1 MSGRNPAAPD
11 DWPVP
16 SPEAMK
22 ATAALLAPW
31 RWLTAP
37 RFFGMDGIPRDGA
50 FLLAGNHTL
59 FAVLDAPLMIFG
71 IYEETGVFVHSLGD
85 HIHFELP
92 VWRDLL
98 ANFGVVDGTRENCR
112 ALMRA
117 GRPLLVY
124 PGGGREVCKRRG
136 EKYRLLWGERM
147 GFARLAVEHGYPIIP
162 FAAVGAEETYEIVA
176 DADDLL
182 SSPLG
187 PLFRRLAPRP
197 DLMPPIV
204 RGVGP
209 TAIPRPERFYF
220 HFGEPIR
227 TAHLVGRE
235 SDDAV
240 CLDVREQVRA
250 AVEFGVEL
258 LLYEREHDPSRGLL
272 SRLGG

>member
-1 MSGRNPAAPD
+1 VSEQGPAAKG
-11 DWPVP
+11 DWPIP

-22 ATAALLAPW
+22 ASAAMLAPW

-37 RFFGMDGIPRDGA
+37 RFFGMDRIPRDGA
-50 FLLAGNHTL
+50 FLLVGNHTL

-71 IYEETGVFVHSLGD
+71 IYKEAGVFVHALGD
-85 HIHFELP
+85 HIHFAIP
-92 VWRDLL
+92 GWRDLL

-124 PGGGREVCKRRG
+124 PGGGREVCKRRN
-136 EKYRLLWGERM
+136 EKYRLIWGERI
-147 GFARLAVEHGYPIIP
+147 GFARLAIEHGYPIVP
-162 FAAVGAEETYEIVA
+162 FAAIGAEEAYDIVA

-187 PLFRRLAPRP
+187 PLFKLLAPRE

-204 RGVGP
+204 RGLGP

-227 TAHLVGRE
+227 TADLMGRE
-235 SDDAV
+235 SDDAA
-240 CLDVREQVRA
+240 CFDVREQVRT
-250 AVEFGVEL
+250 AVEAGVEFL
-258 LLYEREHDPSRGLL
+258 LHERENDPSRGLL
-272 SRLGG
+272 SRLRG

>member
-1 MSGRNPAAPD
+1 MSGPKGSTTG
-11 DWPVP
+11 DWPTP

-22 ATAALLAPW
+22 ASAAMLAPW

-37 RFFGMDGIPRDGA
+37 RFFGMDRIPRNDG

-59 FAVLDAPLMIFG
+59 FAMLDAPLMIFG
-71 IYEETGVFVHSLGD
+71 IYEEAGVFIHSLGD
-85 HIHFELP
+85 HIHFAIP
-92 VWRDLL
+92 GWRDLL
-98 ANFGVVDGTRENCR
+98 AGFGVVDGTRDNCR

-117 GRPLLVY
+117 GRSLLVY
-124 PGGGREVCKRRG
+124 PGGGREVFKRRN
-136 EKYRLLWGERM
+136 EKYKLIWGERV
-147 GFARLAVEHGYPIIP
+147 GFTRLAVEHGYPIVP
-162 FAAVGAEETYEIVA
+162 FAAVGAEEAYDIVV

-182 SSPLG
+182 NSPLG
-187 PLFRRLAPRP
+187 PLFRFLAPRE

-204 RGVGP
+204 RGLGP

-227 TAHLVGRE
+227 TAHLAGRE

-250 AVEFGVEL
+250 SVESGIEFL
-258 LLYEREHDPSRGLL
+258 LEERENDPARNLL